1 MPEPLATMASAS
13 EIVGNIQRKMSG
25 QGVIGTSGTRV
36 IRAGKGIILVIF
48 NEDTDDITGVIKSKE
63 NSGIL
68 IDVVSETVKQE
79 IKGQEGKFLGML
91 LGTLGAP
98 MFGNM
103 LTGKRCHESRNTR
116 CCNTLKKC
124 CKSKMKIK

>member
-13 EIVGNIQRKMSG
+13 EIVGKKR
-25 QGVIGTSGTRV
+25 VIATSGTGV
-36 IRAGKGIILVIF
+36 IRAGKGIILIIGILIV
-48 NEDTDDITGVIKSKE
+48 
-63 NSGIL
+63 GIL

-91 LGTLGAP
+91 LGTLGAS

-103 LTGKRCHESRNTR
+103 LTGKRCHESRKM

-124 CKSKMKIK
+124 CKSRMRIK

>member
-25 QGVIGTSGTRV
+25 QGVIGTSGTGV
-36 IRAGKGIILVIF
+36 IRARKGIILVIF

-63 NSGIL
+63 NSGML

-79 IKGQEGKFLGML
+79 IKGQEEKFVGML
-91 LGTLGAP
+91 LGTLGAS

-103 LTGKRCHESRNTR
+103 LTGKRCHESRKR

-124 CKSKMKIK
+124 CRSKMKIK